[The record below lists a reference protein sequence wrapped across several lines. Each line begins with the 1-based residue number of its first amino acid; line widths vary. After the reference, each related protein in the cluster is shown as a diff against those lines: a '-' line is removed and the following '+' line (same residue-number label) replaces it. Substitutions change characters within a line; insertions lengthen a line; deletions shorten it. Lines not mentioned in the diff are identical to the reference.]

1 MSTRYVWERYST
13 NQKIGTG
20 PFQAGPLNITIDSSQ
35 TQGHYYYYG
44 DTFTNNGNTVT
55 IPIADGRGKQ
65 CASDGPSSIRYT
77 NLPQNTY
84 GVFRIQMYDVPSE
97 ISADISEV
105 FYASTNT
112 QVKNTTGW
120 SGPNLRATLE
130 LYNYY
135 KLEWVDV
142 KGSLQGYASSATDG
156 QYPADG
162 VSGNVSLF
170 AHTNRKTIAL
180 QGVA

>member
-77 NLPQNTY
+77 NLPQNT
-84 GVFRIQMYDVPSE
+84 
-97 ISADISEV
+97 
-105 FYASTNT
+105 
-112 QVKNTTGW
+112 
-120 SGPNLRATLE
+120 GPNLRATLE

-162 VSGNVSLF
+162 VSGNVYVSKRSPLSHSSP
-170 AHTNRKTIAL
+170 AAKSTRTRP
-180 QGVA
+180 